1 MKRLRL
7 VMLGLLVLSLAAP
20 AAAYWPRT
28 VVAEMGS
35 ATW

>member
-7 VMLGLLVLSLAAP
+7 LLLGLVLLGLAAP
-20 AAAYWPRT
+20 AAAYWPRA
-28 VVAEMGS
+28 VLVELGS